1 MNKSFFLI
9 LGGVLIAGAALGFAF
24 MGGAPVQE
32 VPSQQQQEQESV
44 AQEQEIVVHASINY
58 GNGEI
63 QSFANE
69 VVEQGDSALDLLD
82 KLGQE
87 KGIAIEKKDF
97 PGLGEFVEAINGV
110 HGSGD
115 SYWQFWINGEY
126 AQVGAGQYELK
137 EGDEVLWK
145 LTNEQPQ

>member
-24 MGGAPVQE
+24 MGGDPAQE
-32 VPSQQQQEQESV
+32 VPIQEQEIS
-44 AQEQEIVVHASINY
+44 AQEQEIVAHTSIDY